1 MQIVSSIALIS
12 INETLVI
19 QVISFLILLFVM
31 NRIMFR
37 PLQSTIEERK
47 RYVAEVSQEINDA
60 IGDVER
66 FTTEME
72 DRRLGIRSEAFKVT
86 GELENIGNR
95 EAVEIVDAAVKEIS
109 ILREK
114 TRKEIDAQISEARKH
129 IREESETIAQH
140 IMEKVLERRLST

>member
-86 GELENIGNR
+86 GELETIGNR

>member
-12 INETLVI
+12 INETLII

-37 PLQSTIEERK
+37 PLRRTIEERK
-47 RYVAEVSQEINDA
+47 RYVEEVSQEINNA

-66 FTTEME
+66 YTTEME
-72 DRRLGIRSEAFKVT
+72 DRRLVIRSEAFKAT
-86 GELENIGNR
+86 SESENIGNQ
-95 EAVEIVDAAVKEIS
+95 EAAKIVDAAVREIS
-109 ILREK
+109 MIREK
-114 TRKEIDAQISEARKH
+114 TREEVDAQISEARKH
-129 IREESETIAQH
+129 IRKESEAIAQH